1 MSVPAFSVVLK
12 AFNEEDWIADAIRS
26 VLAQTMTDFEL
37 IVVDDG
43 STDGTAAVVEGFQTD
58 PRVRMIRQEN
68 RGVAAAINVG
78 IGAARAPYAA
88 LIDADDFWMP
98 GYLEAMRA
106 ALDSDPNAGFAYTDA
121 WVLDHARA
129 RFWKMSSN
137 AYLGEPEVPPADPDA
152 FLAALLEINF
162 VFGLAAIRRTAFEA
176 VGGIDG
182 SLRAAEDYVLWMRLL
197 SKGFSAVRAPGR
209 LAIVR
214 DRQGAL
220 HTDEAAMLNNLAAAY
235 RSLIDAGDMSPA
247 LVEIAT
253 RRVAETEAAA
263 ARAGRPKPAIVRRSR
278 RLIGK
283 ARRAVLQRDFWF
295 PGTPP
300 EIAAAFPEL
309 TRDLEARR

>member
-1 MSVPAFSVVLK
+1 MSAPAFSVVLK

-26 VLAQTMTDFEL
+26 VLAQSMADFEL

-58 PRVRMIRQEN
+58 PRVRLIRQEN
-68 RGVAAAINVG
+68 RGVAAAVNVG

-88 LIDADDFWMP
+88 LIDADDLWMP
-98 GYLEAMRA
+98 DYLEEMGRV
-106 ALDSDPNAGFAYTDA
+106 LDADPNSGFAYTDA
-121 WVLDHARA
+121 WVLDQRRA
-129 RFWKMSSN
+129 RFWRMSSN
-137 AYLGEPEVPPADPDA
+137 AYVGEPATPPADPEA

-176 VGGIDG
+176 IGGVDG

-197 SKGFSAVRAPGR
+197 SKGFSGVRAPGR
-209 LAIVR
+209 LAVVS
-214 DRQGAL
+214 DRQGSL
-220 HTDEAAMLNNLAAAY
+220 HTDEAAMLSNLAQAY
-235 RSLIDAGDMSPA
+235 RSLIDSGDLSPA

-253 RRVAETEAAA
+253 RRVAETEAVA
-263 ARAGRPKPAIVRRSR
+263 ARAGRPKPAIVRRGR
-278 RLIGK
+278 RALGK
-283 ARRAVLQRDFWF
+283 VRRAVLQRDFWY

-309 TRDLEARR
+309 ARDLEARR